1 MEKYKKV
8 LRLVEERNWK
18 EMEEWLHEDFMYIQ
32 ETALMDRE
40 EHVKKMEKEF
50 ESKQAINQN
59 ELLHEDED
67 MMAFKHVVTQKNGKK
82 FRITQIQLYKEGMV
96 WREISNAIEIDLFL
110 DLLHP
115 SGAHSKNSV
124 DVETGFTFPSS
135 LKSESISY
143 IGSLTIAL

>member
-8 LRLVEERNWK
+8 LRLVKERNWQ
-18 EMEEWLHEDFMYIQ
+18 EMEEWLHEDFMYIK

-50 ESKQAINQN
+50 QSKQAINQN

-96 WREISNAIEIDLFL
+96 WREISSAIEID
-110 DLLHP
+110 
-115 SGAHSKNSV
+115 
-124 DVETGFTFPSS
+124 
-135 LKSESISY
+135 
-143 IGSLTIAL
+143 

>member
-8 LRLVEERNWK
+8 LRLVKERNWK
-18 EMEEWLHEDFMYIQ
+18 EMEEWLHDDFMYIK

-50 ESKQAINQN
+50 RSKQAINQN

-96 WREISNAIEIDLFL
+96 WREISNAIEI
-110 DLLHP
+110 
-115 SGAHSKNSV
+115 
-124 DVETGFTFPSS
+124 E
-135 LKSESISY
+135 
-143 IGSLTIAL
+143 

>member
-18 EMEEWLHEDFMYIQ
+18 EMEEWLHEDFMYIK

-50 ESKQAINQN
+50 GAKQAINQH

-67 MMAFKHVVTQKNGKK
+67 MMAFNHIVTQKNGKK

-96 WREISNAIEIDLFL
+96 WREISNAIEID
-110 DLLHP
+110 
-115 SGAHSKNSV
+115 
-124 DVETGFTFPSS
+124 
-135 LKSESISY
+135 
-143 IGSLTIAL
+143 

>member
-18 EMEEWLHEDFMYIQ
+18 EMEEWLHDDFMYIK

-50 ESKQAINQN
+50 ESKQAINGH

-67 MMAFKHVVTQKNGKK
+67 MMAFKHIVAQKNSKK
-82 FRITQIQLYKEGMV
+82 FRVTQIQLYKDGKV
-96 WREISNAIEIDLFL
+96 WREMSNAIKI
-110 DLLHP
+110 
-115 SGAHSKNSV
+115 N
-124 DVETGFTFPSS
+124 
-135 LKSESISY
+135 
-143 IGSLTIAL
+143 

>member
-18 EMEEWLHEDFMYIQ
+18 EMEEWLHDDFMYIK

-40 EHVKKMEKEF
+40 EHVQKLEKEF
-50 ESKQAINQN
+50 GSRQAINQH

-82 FRITQIQLYKEGMV
+82 FRITQIQLYKESMV
-96 WREISNAIEIDLFL
+96 WREISNAIEID
-110 DLLHP
+110 
-115 SGAHSKNSV
+115 
-124 DVETGFTFPSS
+124 
-135 LKSESISY
+135 
-143 IGSLTIAL
+143 

>member
-18 EMEEWLHEDFMYIQ
+18 EMEEWLHEDFMYIK
-32 ETALMDRE
+32 ETVLMDRE

-50 ESKQAINQN
+50 GVKQAINQN

-96 WREISNAIEIDLFL
+96 WREISNAIEI
-110 DLLHP
+110 
-115 SGAHSKNSV
+115 
-124 DVETGFTFPSS
+124 E
-135 LKSESISY
+135 
-143 IGSLTIAL
+143 

>member
-18 EMEEWLHEDFMYIQ
+18 EMEEWLHDDFMYIK

-50 ESKQAINQN
+50 ESKQAINGQ

-67 MMAFKHVVTQKNGKK
+67 MRAFKHVVTQKNGKK

-96 WREISNAIEIDLFL
+96 WREISNAIEID
-110 DLLHP
+110 
-115 SGAHSKNSV
+115 
-124 DVETGFTFPSS
+124 
-135 LKSESISY
+135 
-143 IGSLTIAL
+143 

>member
-18 EMEEWLHEDFMYIQ
+18 EMEEWLHDDFMYIK

-50 ESKQAINQN
+50 ESKQAINGP

-96 WREISNAIEIDLFL
+96 WREISNAIEID
-110 DLLHP
+110 
-115 SGAHSKNSV
+115 
-124 DVETGFTFPSS
+124 
-135 LKSESISY
+135 
-143 IGSLTIAL
+143 

>member
-1 MEKYKKV
+1 
-8 LRLVEERNWK
+8 
-18 EMEEWLHEDFMYIQ
+18 MEEWLHEDFMYIK

-50 ESKQAINQN
+50 DSKQAINQN

-96 WREISNAIEIDLFL
+96 WREISNAIEI
-110 DLLHP
+110 
-115 SGAHSKNSV
+115 
-124 DVETGFTFPSS
+124 E
-135 LKSESISY
+135 
-143 IGSLTIAL
+143 